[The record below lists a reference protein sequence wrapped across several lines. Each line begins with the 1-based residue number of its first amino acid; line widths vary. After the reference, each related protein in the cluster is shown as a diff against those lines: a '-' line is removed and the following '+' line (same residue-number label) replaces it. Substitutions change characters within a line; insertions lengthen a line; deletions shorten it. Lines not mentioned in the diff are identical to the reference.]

1 MKQNLILKNKLTKNQ
16 TLVLNVLLKAGLPLS
31 AYSILEKL
39 RKHGFKAPLQVYR
52 ALEKLIDT
60 GQVHR
65 IESKNAFIACEH
77 SLCEISQMTAFTI
90 CQRCEKVSEVM
101 DEELSNYVNLRA
113 EKLGISMTK
122 TNIEF
127 HGLCDRCLSA

>member
-1 MKQNLILKNKLTKNQ
+1 MKQNLISKNKLTKNQ

-101 DEELSNYVNLRA
+101 DEELSNYINLSSELVRL
-113 EKLGISMTK
+113 KQT
-122 TNIEF
+122 
-127 HGLCDRCLSA
+127 LSFMDYAIDA